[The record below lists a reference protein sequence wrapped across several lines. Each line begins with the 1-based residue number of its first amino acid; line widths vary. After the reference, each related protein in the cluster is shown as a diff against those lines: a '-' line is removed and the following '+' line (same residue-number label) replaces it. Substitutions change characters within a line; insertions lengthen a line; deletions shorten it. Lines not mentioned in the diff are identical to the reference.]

1 MENADDLVDL
11 DSYGSEP
18 AETDVHK
25 NIWLDD
31 SFEDTPAPDEEPAEA
46 AESVTAA
53 EETTDDAA
61 QNWEW
66 EYEEVPE
73 EEAAQAG
80 ENAQDWE
87 WEYEEVP
94 EEETAAG
101 DNAQDW
107 EWEYEE
113 APEEEAAQNGE
124 NAQDW
129 EWEYEEVPEE
139 ETADQHL
146 SGIDSDAQDWE
157 WEYEE
162 VPEEETES
170 QELTESGEKD
180 PYSPLLE
187 RENDLLPDIKSE
199 VLFDQPDI
207 LNPAVRNPENPA
219 EENNLPPI
227 IPELLEGELKND
239 PYQPNSDVK

>member
-1 MENADDLVDL
+1 MPAPAKPSWKWAFDEEEKELMENADDLVDL

-73 EEAAQAG
+73 EEAAQA
-80 ENAQDWE
+80 
-87 WEYEEVP
+87 
-94 EEETAAG
+94 
-101 DNAQDW
+101 
-107 EWEYEE
+107 
-113 APEEEAAQNGE
+113 GE